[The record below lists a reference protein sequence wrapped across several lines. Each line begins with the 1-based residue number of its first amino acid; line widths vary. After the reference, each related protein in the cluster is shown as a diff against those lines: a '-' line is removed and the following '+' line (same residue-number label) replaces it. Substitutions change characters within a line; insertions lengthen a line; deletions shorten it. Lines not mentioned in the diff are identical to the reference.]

1 MLHKKQQQYSSKFKH
16 WSCQINLDGVT
27 KMIAKFLLGTKKIFF
42 HKSNIGLKLFT
53 DCVYFSQKSYHICF
67 KNLSVICLKLKS

>member
-1 MLHKKQQQYSSKFKH
+1 
-16 WSCQINLDGVT
+16 
-27 KMIAKFLLGTKKIFF
+27 MIAKFLLGTKKNFF